1 MNSIFNT
8 FESLGVQA
16 GQTFSEAASGDGD
29 NGIQVKSAFPGHPVV
44 SSQNYFRGDTAHT
57 GRVIGA
63 SVAPACPVIKYET
76 GFRRRGLP
84 WDTEEHRPRRPHTV
98 RGI

>member
-8 FESLGVQA
+8 LAFLVAQA

-44 SSQNYFRGDTAHT
+44 SSQNYFSGDTADT
-57 GRVIGA
+57 GSNWCERCA
-63 SVAPACPVIKYET
+63 ACPAIKYET
-76 GFRRRGLP
+76 WFRRRGLP